1 MINATS
7 PVAPPTVDAATY
19 QWFRAAIAAVVHAI
33 PPFGG

>member
-7 PVAPPTVDAATY
+7 PVAINGEWTGGEGEA
-19 QWFRAAIAAVVHAI
+19 RAAIAAVVHAI